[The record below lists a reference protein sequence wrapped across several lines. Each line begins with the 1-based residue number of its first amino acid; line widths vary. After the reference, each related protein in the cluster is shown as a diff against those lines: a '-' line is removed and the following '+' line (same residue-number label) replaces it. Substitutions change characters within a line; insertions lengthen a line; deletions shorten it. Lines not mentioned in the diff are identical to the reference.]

1 MWWGFLN
8 MIHVL
13 RVHWKGRPFL
23 RRKKPSGSVQTLQGG
38 SWALYSMQVYRAA
51 KESTK
56 PVAGGFWVL
65 VIPYAYTYYIYTSL
79 GIDVHT
85 YTYNVV
91 LHLNNSAH
99 WIKYLLYLLEI
110 H

>member
-1 MWWGFLN
+1 M
-8 MIHVL
+8 
-13 RVHWKGRPFL
+13 
-23 RRKKPSGSVQTLQGG
+23 
-38 SWALYSMQVYRAA
+38 
-51 KESTK
+51 
-56 PVAGGFWVL
+56 L

-99 WIKYLLYLLEI
+99 WIKYLLHLLEI

>member
-1 MWWGFLN
+1 MDQGTEGDVESCLEGKADNESIRGDVWWGFLN

-13 RVHWKGRPFL
+13 RVHWRGRPFL
-23 RRKKPSGSVQTLQGG
+23 RSRKPSDSVQTLQGG

-65 VIPYAYTYYIYTSL
+65 VIPYAYTYYIYT
-79 GIDVHT
+79 HP
-85 YTYNVV
+85 
-91 LHLNNSAH
+91 
-99 WIKYLLYLLEI
+99 
-110 H
+110 